1 MYFRM
6 GNGSYLFDRDAHF
19 IRFLA
24 VKREIEGNIYAFLL
38 TTTAGDAKYLE
49 YYRTVVNAH
58 SIICRF
64 HIGSDSSLELLK
76 E

>member
-38 TTTAGDAKYLE
+38 TTTGTPNILNT
-49 YYRTVVNAH
+49 TVP
-58 SIICRF
+58 
-64 HIGSDSSLELLK
+64 
-76 E
+76 